1 MLGTILGSVALGI
14 SLVALVMAITL
25 VRSLGARDPLAVPR
39 MWRRVLMVRST
50 IPGNSG
56 RFTADSPDKPSIA
69 FIANPTKEGVQE
81 MHERALRACSIRYLP
96 QPMWFHTTE
105 EDPGYGMARDAIA
118 AGADVVVAVGGDG
131 TVRAVAE
138 ACAGTGAT
146 MGILP
151 LGTGNL
157 FARNLDFPVGDTP
170 ALLRAV
176 LDGDDLT
183 VDVGYL
189 DIERAFSGHGED
201 GRYLFL
207 VMAGAGMDAEM
218 VASTNP
224 TLKRRL
230 GWLAYFF
237 AALRHLHD
245 KRMTASVSIDGA
257 EPVQNEMRT
266 VLVANAGRLPGG
278 LQLIPDASITDG
290 QLDIAT
296 LDARAGIVGWTD
308 LFGSVIAQGAGIK
321 QSELLRAW
329 RVSRIDH
336 ARGEKVEIEMDAP
349 YRVQVD
355 GESLGRAKRVTAF
368 VEHGALTVRV
378 PIDEARGARDAKEAQ
393 EAKEATAAIEA
404 GADVG

>member
-1 MLGTILGSVALGI
+1 MLGTTLGSIALVLA
-14 SLVALVMAITL
+14 LVALVMAVT
-25 VRSLGARDPLAVPR
+25 VTRSLGARDPLAVPR
-39 MWRRVLMVRST
+39 MWRRVLLVRST
-50 IPGNSG
+50 IPGTSGTFSPNS
-56 RFTADSPDKPSIA
+56 SDKPAIA
-69 FIANPTKEGVQE
+69 FIANPTKDGVQE

-105 EDPGYGMARDAIA
+105 EDPGYGMAKDAIA

-138 ACAGTGAT
+138 ACAGTDTAL
-146 MGILP
+146 GILP

-170 ALLRAV
+170 ALLRAI

-189 DIERAFSGHGED
+189 DVERAFSGHGED

-207 VMAGAGMDAEM
+207 VIAGAGLDAEM

-237 AALRHLHD
+237 AALRHLGD
-245 KRMTASVSIDGA
+245 SRMTASVSIEGA
-257 EPVQNEMRT
+257 APVKNEMRT
-266 VLVANAGRLPGG
+266 VLIANAGRLPGG

-290 QLDIAT
+290 LLDIAT

-321 QSELLRAW
+321 QSELLREW

-336 ARGEKVEIEMDAP
+336 ARGSKVEVEMDAP

-355 GESLGRAKRVTAF
+355 GESLGRARKVSAF
-368 VEHGALTVRV
+368 VDPGALKVRV
-378 PIDEARGARDAKEAQ
+378 PAREPQGS
-393 EAKEATAAIEA
+393 
-404 GADVG
+404 